1 MVQKGRQAF
10 TKISFSPN
18 LIRFCISVH
27 MLCDFHSIFSRFWLK
42 FGSIWCHSG
51 SNLVAISH
59 RRCRF
64 RKANLDLLFFQIF
77 KDRPAT
83 QRQEIDRQIRN
94 SQETDRQETD
104 RRQTTCRWSIE
115 RQETDRQEM
124 PPELN
129 VPRATPGSGGMRG
142 AI

>member
-1 MVQKGRQAF
+1 MFRTSCIFGRCWSPKRVPKMLQKGRHALI
-10 TKISFSPN
+10 KITFSPN

-64 RKANLDLLFFQIF
+64 RTANLDLLFFKMF
-77 KDRPAT
+77 KQRADDRE
-83 QRQEIDRQIRN
+83 RERDKK
-94 SQETDRQETD
+94 
-104 RRQTTCRWSIE
+104 QTE
-115 RQETDRQEM
+115 EM

-129 VPRATPGSGGMRG
+129 VPQATQGSGGMRG
-142 AI
+142 AFK